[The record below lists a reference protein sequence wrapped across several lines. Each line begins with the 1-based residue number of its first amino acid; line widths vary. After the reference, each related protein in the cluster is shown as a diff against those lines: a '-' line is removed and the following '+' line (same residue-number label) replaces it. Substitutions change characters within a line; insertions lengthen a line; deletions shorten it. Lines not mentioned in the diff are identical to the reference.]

1 MARGYFYRGQSEQ
14 FIFYRTPK
22 VLYTEPEYESLSI
35 PAKALYGILL
45 DRESLSD
52 KSGWIDD
59 YGRIYVYMTNKSI
72 CNAMHIS
79 DKTATKLLVELEKID
94 LIQRVRQGQGRPTR
108 IYVKNFMD
116 TERLRFLNRKDSDSG
131 FGDNPCLGSENVRS
145 NNTDR
150 INTEYKDTYLISS
163 EDEKR
168 TDERFRYRRYF
179 MEKLDINTMR
189 GRYPHDNEVIDEIL
203 ELILDTVCSTRQKI
217 GIAGEQRPIDIV
229 KNRFMKLDS
238 SHLEFVL
245 QGMSDNTTLIRNMKQ
260 YLLAALYNAPL
271 TINNYYK
278 SLVKHDMAPGNA

>member
-52 KSGWIDD
+52 KSGWVDD

-131 FGDNPCLGSENVRS
+131 YGDNPCLGSENVRS